1 MGFCWSVRWV
11 ILDCFL
17 NWMLLVGM
25 VSDGSSSLI
34 VFWELRIT
42 VELELARLLWL
53 LEYLC

>member
-1 MGFCWSVRWV
+1 VRWV

-17 NWMLLVGM
+17 NWMLLVGT